1 MAVQLLNDG
10 AGQDTFQ
17 DLYDKFDNNA
27 NEQVVS
33 GAVNG
38 NNIQFLKFGG
48 GFFNVS
54 IPNFPDQINS
64 GLVLSPGLN
73 IVNYTAGV
81 YQINNRL
88 YNAGAGSFVIPS
100 AGAGLSR
107 IDAVV
112 AVDDLTPPTGTIA
125 LVSGTDAVSPV
136 SPTLTSAQLL
146 IGLVIV
152 DDAGNVNNQPVQDC
166 CVPDGTIEG
175 QTLRWDNVNSEW
187 DATNILILE
196 QTNSSLVT
204 NNSIAFQVNN
214 GGSNNVSMQLL
225 ESDPSML
232 LSITDGTGSAT
243 LKVGTITGDFGLEV
257 TSTDLIRFS
266 ANEGIQVVSFPSAPV
281 TVTDKLYNV
290 SGDLYW
296 NGAQVCLAPCG
307 GGGGE
312 PIPAGTV
319 NFSTIRWDDT
329 AGDWVENTFTRM
341 NDATWST
348 IMYGEPISPPTVGN
362 VCILYASIFKGTAV
376 FDINANASV
385 ALASGTDNVTP
396 VFVNHS
402 VPTLG
407 NPYKGYNALLGT
419 YRCNIVLDSQIGGAV
434 IIASDQGVINKSTS
448 DLGAGFSSLVAVKN
462 CSISQ
467 SIDYNF
473 ISASQNSQVNYGS
486 RCAIIG
492 STSCLFTSSATNVS
506 NNCLIESSLSSEIRT
521 YSSGVAVKQSE
532 RCHISSSQNSVIR
545 GATNTEMTATQSST
559 IKSHGA
565 STTTYSQLCNLVSMQ
580 SCFNCTIQQTS
591 ILHFSSMYAVN
602 MLACDN
608 CEIDTND
615 NNLNSFALVG
625 CKNTTLTLSDNITS
639 SAFIGCTGLAIAQT
653 VPAESAVV
661 LGYKASH
668 GLTKLREY
676 TTYVPSL
683 EIKEGILITSENI
696 ISGSGTIPNFVHR
709 IIVIVASTTQNLPS
723 APFDGETHK
732 IISRFAGTLNFTTV
746 NGNGKNINGNP
757 TIQVP
762 GDYGCVTL
770 EFSAAMDEWY
780 IVAKTY

>member
-175 QTLRWDNVNSEW
+175 QVLRWDNTAMEW
-187 DATNILILE
+187 VATDILILE

-232 LSITDGTGSAT
+232 LSITGGSDSAT
-243 LKVGTITGDFGLEV
+243 LKVGTITGGFGVEV
-257 TSTDLIRFS
+257 TTSDYVSFS
-266 ANEGIQVVSFPSAPV
+266 ANEGIKIVSFVSAPV
-281 TVTDKLYNV
+281 TPTDKLYNIG
-290 SGDLYW
+290 GDLYW
-296 NGAQVCLAPCG
+296 NGSQVCLAPCG
-307 GGGGE
+307 GGAGE

-319 NFSTIRWDDT
+319 NYSTLRWDT
-329 AGDWVENTFTRM
+329 LGSVWLENIFTRM
-341 NDATWST
+341 NDGAWST
-348 IMYGEPISPPTVGN
+348 ILYGEPISTPTVGN
-362 VCILYASIFKGTAV
+362 VGILYASIFKGTAV

-385 ALASGTDNVTP
+385 ALASGTDDITP

-467 SIDYNF
+467 SIDYNL
-473 ISASQNSQVNYGS
+473 ISASQGSQVNYGS

-591 ILHFSSMYAVN
+591 ALHFSSMYAVN
-602 MLACDN
+602 MLASDT

-615 NNLNSFALVG
+615 SNLNSFAIVG

-639 SAFIGCTGLAIAQT
+639 SAFIGCTGLSIAQT

-668 GLTKLREY
+668 GLTELREY

-683 EIKEGILITSENI
+683 EIKEGVLITSENI
-696 ISGSGTIPNFVHR
+696 VSGSGPIPNFVIR
-709 IIVIVASTTQNLPS
+709 IIVDTAGTTQTLS
-723 APFDGETHK
+723 SVPFDGETH
-732 IISRFAGTLNFTTV
+732 IIVSDFPNALSLTTV
-746 NGNGKNINGNP
+746 DGNGK
-757 TIQVP
+757 TIQGAATIDVP
-762 GDYGCVTL
+762 GDENAVIIQY
-770 EFSAAMDEWY
+770 SKARDKWY
-780 IVAKTY
+780 IIGKSY

>member
-17 DLYDKFDNNA
+17 DMYDKFDNNA
-27 NEQVVS
+27 NEQVIS

-48 GFFNVS
+48 GFFNVA

-88 YNAGAGSFVIPS
+88 YNAGGGSFVIPS
-100 AGAGLSR
+100 AGAGLQR
-107 IDAVV
+107 IDAIV
-112 AVDDLTPPTGTIA
+112 AEDDLTPPTGTIA
-125 LVSGTDAVSPV
+125 RVAGVDAVTPV

-175 QTLRWDNVNSEW
+175 QVLRWDNTNSEW

-225 ESDPSML
+225 ESTPEML
-232 LSITDGTGSAT
+232 LSITDGTDSAT

-266 ANEGIQVVSFPSAPV
+266 ANEGIQLVSFPSAPV

-319 NFSTIRWDDT
+319 DFSTIRWDDT
-329 AGDWVENTFTRM
+329 GGDWVENVFTRN
-341 NDATWST
+341 NDAIWST
-348 IMYGEPISPPTVGN
+348 IMYGSAISPPTVGN

-448 DLGAGFSSLVAVKN
+448 DLGAGFSSLIAVKN

-467 SIDYNF
+467 SIDYNLLA
-473 ISASQNSQVNYGS
+473 SSQNCQLTYGS
-486 RCAIIG
+486 RCSIIS
-492 STSCLFTSSATNVS
+492 STSCTFTSSATNVS
-506 NNCLIESSLSSEIRT
+506 TNSQISASLSSEIRT
-521 YSSGVAVKQSE
+521 YSSGVVVKQSE
-532 RCHISSSQNSVIR
+532 RCAISSSQIAVIR
-545 GATNTEMTATQSST
+545 GATSSEITASQQCT

-565 STTTYSQLCNLVSMQ
+565 STTTYSQLCNAVSMQ
-580 SCFNCTIQQTS
+580 SCYNCTIQQS
-591 ILHFSSMYAVN
+591 SVLHFSN
-602 MLACDN
+602 MFAYGMFACDT
-608 CEIDTND
+608 CEVDTND
-615 NNLNSFALVG
+615 YNAKSTALIA
-625 CKNTTLTLSDNITS
+625 CKNVTISQAGEYENTALIACNGIILSS
-639 SAFIGCTGLAIAQT
+639 SIDAIG
-653 VPAESAVV
+653 AVV
-661 LGYKASH
+661 LGYNVGH
-668 GLTKLREY
+668 GLVDLRPY
-676 TTYVPSL
+676 TTYVPSI
-683 EIKEGILITSENI
+683 EIKEGILITSQNTV
-696 ISGSGTIPNFVHR
+696 SGSGPIPNFVHR
-709 IIVIVASTTQNLPS
+709 IVVIVASTTQTLSSVPY
-723 APFDGETHK
+723 DGETHK
-732 IISRFAGTLNFTTV
+732 IISKFAGALNFTTV
-746 NGNGKNINGNP
+746 DGNGKNINGNA

-770 EFSAAMDEWY
+770 EFSASEDEWY
-780 IVAKTY
+780 ITAKTY